1 MREVT
6 EEQLRECFVN
16 ATRREL
22 EQLPMPGLHETIWD
36 EREYLGWR
44 DQRSSRL
51 GYIVHWRGDELIG
64 VVVRAAPG
72 GLRPGIAAMCSMCHS
87 TQPATQVRMFS
98 ARLASLDGDTG
109 SSIGTYMCDDLAC
122 SHIIRSGPPHL
133 TSPARIAARG
143 AAMLE
148 RLERFTARV
157 ERATREARG
166 G

>member
-6 EEQLRECFVN
+6 EEQLRTCFVN

-22 EQLPMPGLHETIWD
+22 EQLPMPGLHETIWH

-51 GYIVHWRGDELIG
+51 GYVVHWRADELIG
-64 VVVRAAPG
+64 MVVHAAPG
-72 GLRPGIAAMCSMCHS
+72 GLRPGIAAMCSLCHS
-87 TQPATQVRMFS
+87 MQPATQVRMFS

-109 SSIGTYMCDDLAC
+109 SSIGTYICDDLAC
-122 SHIIRSGPPHL
+122 SHIIRSGPAHL

-143 AAMLE
+143 EALLE
-148 RLERFTARV
+148 RLTRFTARV
-157 ERATREARG
+157 ERAAREARDR
-166 G
+166 

>member
-6 EEQLRECFVN
+6 EEQLRASFVN

-22 EQLPMPGLHETIWD
+22 EQLPMPGLHETIWA

-72 GLRPGIAAMCSMCHS
+72 ALRPGIAAMCSMCHS

-98 ARLASLDGDTG
+98 ARLASLDADSG
-109 SSIGTYMCDDLAC
+109 SSIGTYLCDDLAC
-122 SHIIRSGPPHL
+122 SHIIRSGPAHL
-133 TSPARIAARG
+133 TSPERVAARG
-143 AAMLE
+143 AALLE
-148 RLERFTARV
+148 RLARFTARV
-157 ERATREARG
+157 ERAVRDA
-166 G
+166 